1 MTLIW
6 NLSLVCVYFL
16 TPSFPY
22 KYNWTIS
29 YLLLL
34 IRSIILRVIK
44 LLFSRGLGPF
54 PLSFHPLSSQP
65 WTQGD
70 HQIKKIKWNTKSKSN
85 HVFKISP
92 LSSQP
97 WPQGSVSLSFM
108 FCNHPPPTPPK
119 HFQSFHQKHLRKDC
133 RWWVFFTLSERVLVN
148 WSAHNHG
155 PQPLPRLVH
164 HYYI

>member
-1 MTLIW
+1 MKVYFPVFSESVTLIW

-65 WTQGD
+65 
-70 HQIKKIKWNTKSKSN
+70 
-85 HVFKISP
+85 
-92 LSSQP
+92 
-97 WPQGSVSLSFM
+97 
-108 FCNHPPPTPPK
+108 
-119 HFQSFHQKHLRKDC
+119 
-133 RWWVFFTLSERVLVN
+133 
-148 WSAHNHG
+148 
-155 PQPLPRLVH
+155 
-164 HYYI
+164 